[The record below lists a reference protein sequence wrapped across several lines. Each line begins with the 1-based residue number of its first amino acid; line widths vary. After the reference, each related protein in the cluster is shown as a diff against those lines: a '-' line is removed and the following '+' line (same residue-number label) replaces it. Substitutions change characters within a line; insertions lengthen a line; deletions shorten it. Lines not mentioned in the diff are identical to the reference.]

1 MFDLSFV
8 TLQLHLSC
16 SMNEAVTILEVGD
29 RHVALSGRCKQV
41 FFLELDVCQ
50 ERIVADAFQNL
61 K

>member
-1 MFDLSFV
+1 
-8 TLQLHLSC
+8 
-16 SMNEAVTILEVGD
+16 MNEAVTILEVGD